1 VGPWLRLLL
10 DTCTFVWLAS
20 ESARLSKRARKALDA
35 VDSELVL
42 SDASVLEICLKW
54 TAGKITLPSPPR
66 VWVEEQAGLW
76 HLKRAPL
83 AAAHYYRTTELPGVH
98 RDPFDRLLVAHAI
111 EAGLTLVSPD
121 RQLREYPIATL
132 W

>member
-1 VGPWLRLLL
+1 MGSDVKLLL

-20 ESARLSKRARKALDA
+20 ESARLSRRARKALDA
-35 VDSELVL
+35 MDSELVL
-42 SDASVLEICLKW
+42 SDASVLELCLKW

-66 VWVEEQAGLW
+66 VWVEEQAGIW
-76 HLKRAPL
+76 HLERAPL
-83 AAAHYYRTTELPGVH
+83 SAAHYYRVTELPDVH
-98 RDPFDRLLVAHAI
+98 RDPFDRLLVAQAI

-121 RQLREYPIATL
+121 RELRAYPVATL

>member
-1 VGPWLRLLL
+1 VGTRVRLLL

-20 ESARLSKRARKALDA
+20 ASARLSKRARKVLDA

-66 VWVEEQAGLW
+66 VWIEEQADIW
-76 HLKRAPL
+76 HLERAPL
-83 AAAHYYRTTELPGVH
+83 AAVHYYRTTELPDVH

-121 RQLREYPIATL
+121 SVLREYPVATL